1 MIPDITVQRL
11 RRLRAEGFSLRKI
24 SSTTGVSVNTIR
36 SYLSQP
42 NKGLVPKPT
51 QFRKSRLDAI
61 PREDYESMYSAC
73 RGNYAALAL
82 AFALFM
88 KEKGNPDFSISRS
101 AVRRYSLSRYPDLK
115 QPAPE
120 PAPFFVEPGQQLQ
133 IDFVECRF
141 QFTGD
146 AQPSKIK
153 VFEAIYSYS
162 RRAFILICPDLSQ
175 KSWLTGI
182 VRCLAKWGIPRQ
194 ILCDNDASLV
204 RRGIHPGK
212 AKFNPRF
219 CWLCDSIGVNPKACR
234 PLTPRT
240 KGRVERFGGT
250 LKSNAIAVAQA
261 LINSSSGREI
271 RTNEQL
277 QEFVDEWL
285 VLTAKQLRFLHHDGK
300 TKASED
306 ELYEIERKFLLF
318 PEKLSSLLN
327 VSTYPIHVSAHG
339 SVYLHGLRFLLTRHA
354 NQDLEVTFRADG
366 AFFITTQSGTPVFQS
381 QIPDENLSKYRWN
394 DRPPQASQYTEIPA
408 QTQPETDPY
417 LEYVKQLLLEE

>member
-42 NKGLVPKPT
+42 GKGLVPKPT

-61 PREDYESMYSAC
+61 PRDDYESMYAAC

-82 AFALFM
+82 AFSLFM
-88 KEKGNPDFSISRS
+88 KEKGNQDFSISRS

-115 QPAPE
+115 QPAPD

-133 IDFVECRF
+133 IDFVECGF

-182 VRCLAKWGIPRQ
+182 VRCYPNG
-194 ILCDNDASLV
+194 ASL
-204 RRGIHPGK
+204 GK
-212 AKFNPRF
+212 SCATT
-219 CWLCDSIGVNPKACR
+219 
-234 PLTPRT
+234 TP
-240 KGRVERFGGT
+240 
-250 LKSNAIAVAQA
+250 AWYDVA
-261 LINSSSGREI
+261 
-271 RTNEQL
+271 
-277 QEFVDEWL
+277 F
-285 VLTAKQLRFLHHDGK
+285 
-300 TKASED
+300 
-306 ELYEIERKFLLF
+306 
-318 PEKLSSLLN
+318 
-327 VSTYPIHVSAHG
+327 
-339 SVYLHGLRFLLTRHA
+339 
-354 NQDLEVTFRADG
+354 
-366 AFFITTQSGTPVFQS
+366 
-381 QIPDENLSKYRWN
+381 
-394 DRPPQASQYTEIPA
+394 IPA
-408 QTQPETDPY
+408 RPNLTLVFVGFAIPSESIPK
-417 LEYVKQLLLEE
+417 LVVH